1 MEAEWRMHT
10 KRADFNALG
19 ARFGISPVVARVM
32 VNRGI
37 DTEAA
42 MEEYLHAGLEKTH
55 DPALMKDVEKAALIM
70 KEKIETGRKIRI
82 ISDYDVDGVM
92 SNYVLY
98 DGLRTA
104 GADVS
109 YEIPDRILDG
119 YGVNERMISDAHDD
133 GVDTI
138 ITCDNGI
145 AAFPAIELAKS
156 YGMTVIVTDHHE
168 VPYET
173 DESGERRYKIVPADA
188 VVDIKQPDCLYPFK
202 EICGA
207 VVAYKFLRVLYKVM
221 NIAWDDELKYIEFL
235 AIATVCD
242 VMSLTDENRIYVKEG
257 LKLLQCTR
265 NVGLRALMKCNSL
278 EGKSLGAYHLGF
290 VLGPCINAT
299 GRLKSAQEGLSLL
312 LEKDEAAALDKAKKV
327 VELNASRKQLT
338 IEGTREALEQVEEE
352 LQGDNV
358 LVVYLPKLHESLA
371 GIVAGRVRE
380 AFYKPVLV
388 VTDGENGM
396 LKGSG
401 RSIEG
406 YHMFDAL
413 VEVSNL
419 LDKFGGHELA
429 AGFSLKAENLE
440 GLRKSLNE
448 NEHLTAKE
456 LTPVKYIDV
465 PMPTSY
471 ANIAICEQLEALAP
485 FGKGNEKP
493 LFGELRL
500 NIRRISLFGSEGQYA
515 RVTYANEKGL
525 TAEGVDFDAAS
536 LKEKLESWF
545 DRETCEKALSGLPND
560 SRVDILYYPEIN
572 EFRGV
577 KKVQIHAVDMRK
589 SSNEG

>member
-1 MEAEWRMHT
+1 MHT

>member
-1 MEAEWRMHT
+1 MEEEWRMYT
-10 KRADFNALG
+10 RKADFNALS

-32 VNRGI
+32 VNRGVN
-37 DTEAA
+37 TEEAIEA
-42 MEEYLHAGLEKTH
+42 YLYAGLDRTH
-55 DPALMKDVEKAALIM
+55 SPELMKDAEKAALIM
-70 KEKIETGRKIRI
+70 KEKIEAGARIRI

-98 DGLRTA
+98 DGLKRA

-109 YEIPDRILDG
+109 YEIPDRVLDG
-119 YGVNERMISDAHDD
+119 YGVNERMISDAHAD

-156 YGMTVIVTDHHE
+156 FGMTVIVTDHHE
-168 VPYET
+168 VPYDT
-173 DESGERRYKIVPADA
+173 DESGERHYRIVPADA
-188 VVDIKQPDCLYPFK
+188 VVDIKQPDCGYPFK

-207 VVAYKFLRVLYKVM
+207 VVAYKFIRTLYRKM
-221 NIAWDDELKYIEFL
+221 DIAWEDENRYIEFL

-242 VMSLTDENRIYVKEG
+242 VMSLTDENRIYVREG
-257 LKLLQCTR
+257 LKLLRHTK
-265 NVGLRALMKCNSL
+265 NTGLRTLMKCNSL
-278 EGKSLGAYHLGF
+278 DGKSLSAYHLGF
-290 VLGPCINAT
+290 VIGPCINAT
-299 GRLKSAQEGLSLL
+299 GRLKSAQEGLALL
-312 LEKDEAAALDKAKKV
+312 LEEDEAAALKRADEMV
-327 VELNASRKQLT
+327 RLNASRKQLT
-338 IEGTREALEQVEEE
+338 LEGTAVALEQVEKE
-352 LQGDNV
+352 LKGDNV
-358 LVVYLPKLHESLA
+358 LVLYLPGLHESLA
-371 GIVAGRVRE
+371 GIVAGRGRE
-380 AFYKPVLV
+380 AFYKPVFV

-413 VEVSNL
+413 TEVSNL

-429 AGFSLKAENLE
+429 AGFSLKKENFE
-440 GLRKSLNE
+440 EFRRQLNE
-448 NEHLTAKE
+448 KEHLTQKE

-471 ANIAICEQLEALAP
+471 ANVAICEQLEALAP

-500 NIRRISLFGSEGQYA
+500 NIRRISLFGNEGQYA
-515 RVTYANEKGL
+515 RITYENEKGL
-525 TAEGVDFDAAS
+525 SAEGVDFDSAS
-536 LKEKLESWF
+536 LIRRLTDWF
-545 DRETCEKALSGLPND
+545 GKDTVDNILSGLPNR

-572 EFRGV
+572 EFKGV
-577 KKVQIHAVDMRK
+577 KKVQIKTVNMRR
-589 SSNEG
+589 SA

>member
-1 MEAEWRMHT
+1 MHT

-37 DTEAA
+37 GTEAA

-221 NIAWDDELKYIEFL
+221 DIAWDDELKYIEFL

-352 LQGDNV
+352 LQGYNV

-515 RVTYANEKGL
+515 RVTYENEKGL